1 MKVGSLFAE
10 IGFKIDSNGVEKFSN
25 TLKSFHKQISS
36 GLKDLRSYAKAAREI
51 SQAMRDAYVP
61 TRTEAKAR
69 YAAETQRMLVQ
80 SKLAAIRAKKFEQDS
95 NTRALN
101 AASRAKQV
109 ELKEKGISGQ
119 RGSGSRMDM
128 IIRSLAM
135 LSRNTIFSSLGGV
148 VGAMFSPMGSVIGVH
163 IGKMIDKVI
172 GAIFRATTWLGKTII
187 SGMRFGMAYR
197 DYRNFTGR
205 STSGLGG
212 LMARTFNTT
221 SMNPEDVLRDAARLE
236 SDYWGM
242 ILGQGNP
249 ALWQLLGVSPTGTGE
264 VDLQNLIGR
273 IGGVTGG
280 FQNRGLARYLFKLAG
295 LDEDYLN
302 MMLDKSGGNIDV
314 SSMIESSKE
323 WEKVNKELRKFE
335 WNLRKFKS
343 DLAVA
348 FGQSELFEKIKK
360 ALIELA
366 GNLPEIIDKFKALAT
381 ALGNIIDFLRET
393 FPSLFGDS
401 EEKIREDARKRM
413 NERIAKD
420 GGGTWAVLLNSILH
434 PIDYQRSLTKAE
446 KDQLSPYKYLPFG
459 GLMAPISM
467 SNNYYVNSP
476 EEAGRAT
483 GAVMRETQNIASKS
497 GQSLTQQQNASYF
510 GVGKGV

>member
-51 SQAMRDAYVP
+51 SQAMRDSYVP

-80 SKLAAIRAKKFEQDS
+80 TKLAAVRAKKFEQDS

-148 VGAMFSPMGSVIGVH
+148 VGAMFSPMGSIIGAH
-163 IGKMIDKVI
+163 IGKMVDKVI
-172 GAIFRATTWLGKTII
+172 GAIFRATSWLGKTII
-187 SGMRFGMAYR
+187 SGMKFGMAYR

-205 STSGLGG
+205 STSSLGG

-302 MMLDKSGGNIDV
+302 MMLDQSNRDIDV
-314 SSMIESSKE
+314 NELLAQSEQWESI
-323 WEKVNKELRKFE
+323 NKELRIFE
-335 WNLRKFKS
+335 FEVKKIKGALASVFVDSGLLQVIKQALIDLSKNLPDIVQMFKDLFYIVSNFINWLKLEFPSIFGDKRSGTEQATDRWTNSLRKGESPFWF
-343 DLAVA
+343 A
-348 FGQSELFEKIKK
+348 IK
-360 ALIELA
+360 E
-366 GNLPEIIDKFKALAT
+366 
-381 ALGNIIDFLRET
+381 
-393 FPSLFGDS
+393 
-401 EEKIREDARKRM
+401 
-413 NERIAKD
+413 
-420 GGGTWAVLLNSILH
+420 SILH
-434 PIDYQRSLTKAE
+434 PMDTTGFVGEELANLHHRLESERLANQ
-446 KDQLSPYKYLPFG
+446 QH
-459 GLMAPISM
+459 M
-467 SNNYYVNSP
+467 SNVFNSVFNVNSAD
-476 EEAGRAT
+476 EAVSINT
-483 GAVMRETQNIASKS
+483 GNRSNISNLLGKN